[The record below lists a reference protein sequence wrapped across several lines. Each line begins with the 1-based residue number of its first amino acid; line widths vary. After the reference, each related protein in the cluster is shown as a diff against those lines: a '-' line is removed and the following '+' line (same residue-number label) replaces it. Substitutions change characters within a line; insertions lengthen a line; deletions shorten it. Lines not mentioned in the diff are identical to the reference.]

1 MKRINLE
8 HVMRY
13 SFLPATSAVTF
24 DDFNTLRHSVNEQD
38 IIYPIFRAFR
48 KHGIKVKEKDFLK
61 KYIESDRAYRKC
73 LRETFRES
81 LLDNIIAGVLM
92 SLGYEST
99 RIQHTVTHVVDEVLA
114 TQKVAWYPD
123 AVSVLNILRKKGY
136 QLGLITNTHWRIL
149 DETRKE
155 FEKYFDVITL
165 SYEHGYV
172 KPHPSVF
179 LGTLGKLRVNAS
191 SCLHVGDDPV
201 ADVEGAKNVG
211 MRTAFI
217 KRGKRK
223 AQADMEIK
231 RLTEL
236 VELL

>member
-1 MKRINLE
+1 
-8 HVMRY
+8 
-13 SFLPATSAVTF
+13 
-24 DDFNTLRHSVNEQD
+24 
-38 IIYPIFRAFR
+38 
-48 KHGIKVKEKDFLK
+48 
-61 KYIESDRAYRKC
+61 
-73 LRETFRES
+73 
-81 LLDNIIAGVLM
+81 M

-99 RIQHTVTHVVDEVLA
+99 RIQDTVTHVVDEVLA
-114 TQKVAWYPD
+114 TQKAAWYPD
-123 AVSVLNILRKKGY
+123 ALSVLNTLRKKGY
-136 QLGLITNTHWRIL
+136 KLGLITNTHWRIL

-172 KPHPSVF
+172 KPHSSVF
-179 LGTLGKLRVNAS
+179 LVTLRKLRVNAS

-211 MRTAFI
+211 MKTAFI

-223 AQADMEIK
+223 AKADMEIK
-231 RLTEL
+231 RLSEL